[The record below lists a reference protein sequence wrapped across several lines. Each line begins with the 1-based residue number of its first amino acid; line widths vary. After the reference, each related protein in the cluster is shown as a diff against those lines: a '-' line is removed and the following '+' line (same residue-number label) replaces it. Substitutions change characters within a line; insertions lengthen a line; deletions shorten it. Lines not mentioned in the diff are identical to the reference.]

1 MSQKRQPDE
10 SDGPRRAGGG
20 GGEPGGS
27 SSSSSLPQRPGE
39 PKRQRIALRDVITEV
54 MRNTNIEKFLI
65 ALEPLIRRVVK
76 EEIESA
82 FANHASMMAR
92 NVTDTVPCASKNLQL
107 QFMTRLALPIFT
119 GSKIEGEGSL
129 SITIALVDALTRQ
142 IVAPGKEFQI
152 KVEIVVLEGDF
163 ESGEDDDWTAQ
174 EFNNN
179 IVKEREGKRP
189 LISGDVFIALIDGI
203 GTVGE
208 LSFTDNSS
216 WTRSR
221 KFRLGARTED
231 GSFNGVRVREAKTE
245 SFVVKDHRGELYKK
259 HHPPF
264 LEDEVWR
271 LEKIGKEGAFHKRLN
286 RESICTVKDFLTLL
300 NLDASR
306 LRKILGGGMST
317 KMWEATVEH
326 AKTCVLTDKV
336 HHYYP
341 DSLNKVGVVF
351 NVVGEVRGL
360 ISDKYVA
367 VDDLTEKEK
376 AEARAAVKQAYEHWK
391 DVFTCDNETLV
402 ANPSDPFNMR
412 SPSLRENQYN
422 HFPTQVSTDGFS
434 LSHSTVPSP
443 NIFSMEPSDALD
455 PCVLETEESNANQF
469 QPVLP
474 SDGGHEVPQGSQTLD
489 KFSNSLVYD
498 DCSTHPSFSESYYS
512 SVDPSISF
520 DTQDLGA
527 ALKGFIATISKP
539 KAAYRGWRTLSYVLG
554 WIFYTKRIVAKR
566 KKHGK

>member
-1 MSQKRQPDE
+1 MSQKRQPE
-10 SDGPRRAGGG
+10 ERVGGG
-20 GGEPGGS
+20 GGAAEPGGS
-27 SSSSSLPQRPGE
+27 SASAAASMPHRPGE

-54 MRNTNIEKFLI
+54 MRNTTIEKFLM

-92 NVTDTVPCASKNLQL
+92 SVTDAVPCTSKNLRL
-107 QFMTRLALPIFT
+107 QFMTKLSLPIFT
-119 GSKIEGEGSL
+119 GAKIEGEGSL
-129 SITIALVDALTRQ
+129 GITIALVDALTRQ
-142 IVAPGKEFQI
+142 VVASGKESPM

-163 ESGEDDDWTAQ
+163 ESGDDDDWTAQ

-189 LISGDVFIALIDGI
+189 LISGDVVVALIGGI

-221 KFRLGARTED
+221 RFRLGARTED
-231 GSFNGVRVREAKTE
+231 GCLHGIRVREAKTE

-271 LEKIGKEGAFHKRLN
+271 LEKIGKDGAFHKRLN
-286 RESICTVKDFLTLL
+286 RESICSVKDFLTLL
-300 NLDASR
+300 HLDAPR

-341 DSLNKVGVVF
+341 DSLNKTGVVF

-360 ISDKYVA
+360 ISDKFVS

-391 DVFTCDNETLV
+391 NVFTCDNETLV
-402 ANPSDPFNMR
+402 ENPSQALNMR
-412 SPSLRENQYN
+412 SPSLLENQYN
-422 HFPTQVSTDGFS
+422 QFATQVSTDGFS
-434 LSHSTVPSP
+434 FSDSPIPSP
-443 NIFSMEPSDALD
+443 GIFSTDPLGALEPCALD
-455 PCVLETEESNANQF
+455 TEEGNDNQF
-469 QPVLP
+469 QSVLP
-474 SDGGHEVPQGSQTLD
+474 PIAGHEVPQESQTLD
-489 KFSNSLVYD
+489 KFSNSLVYE
-498 DCSTHPSFSESYYS
+498 DCAAHAPFSESYYS

-554 WIFYTKRIVAKR
+554 WIFYTKRIVARR

>member
-1 MSQKRQPDE
+1 MSQKRQPEE
-10 SDGPRRAGGG
+10 SDGPRRGGGAEAGGSS
-20 GGEPGGS
+20 S

-39 PKRQRIALRDVITEV
+39 PKRPRVALRDVITEV
-54 MRNTNIEKFLI
+54 MRNTSIEKFFVAI
-65 ALEPLIRRVVK
+65 EPLIRRVVK

-82 FANHASMMAR
+82 FANHACMMAR
-92 NVTDTVPCASKNLQL
+92 SVTDTLPCTSKNLQL
-107 QFMTRLALPIFT
+107 QFMTKLSLPIFT

-129 SITIALVDALTRQ
+129 SITIALVDTLTRQ
-142 IVAPGKEFQI
+142 VVASGKESLL

-163 ESGEDDDWTAQ
+163 ESGEDDDWTAH

-189 LISGDVFIALIDGI
+189 LISGDVFVALIDGI

-231 GSFNGVRVREAKTE
+231 GCFNGIRVREAKTE

-271 LEKIGKEGAFHKRLN
+271 LEKIGKDGAFHKRLN
-286 RESICTVKDFLTLL
+286 RESIRTVKEFLTLL
-300 NLDASR
+300 HLDGPR
-306 LRKILGGGMST
+306 LRKVLGGGMST

-326 AKTCVLTDKV
+326 AETCVLTDKV
-336 HHYYP
+336 HYYYP
-341 DSLNKVGVVF
+341 DGLNKPGVVF

-360 ISDKYVA
+360 ISDKFVS
-367 VDDLTEKEK
+367 VDDLTEQEK
-376 AEARAAVKQAYEHWK
+376 AEARVAVKQAYEHWK
-391 DVFTCDNETLV
+391 NVFTCDKEMLV
-402 ANPSDPFNMR
+402 ENHSQLFNMR
-412 SPSLRENQYN
+412 SPPLQYDQ
-422 HFPTQVSTDGFS
+422 FPMQVSTDGFG
-434 LSHSTVPSP
+434 LSHSTLPSP
-443 NIFSMEPSDALD
+443 DIFSMEPSTSLD
-455 PCVLETEESNANQF
+455 PPVMDTEESNENRF
-469 QPVLP
+469 QSEMPPV
-474 SDGGHEVPQGSQTLD
+474 GGHEVPQGSQTLD
-489 KFSNSLVYD
+489 KFSNSLVYE
-498 DCSTHPSFSESYYS
+498 DCSHPPFSDMYYS
-512 SVDPSISF
+512 PVDPSISF

-539 KAAYRGWRTLSYVLG
+539 KAYRGWRTLSYVLG
-554 WIFYTKRIVAKR
+554 WIFYTKRIVARR
-566 KKHGK
+566 KNHGK

>member
-1 MSQKRQPDE
+1 MSQKRQPEE
-10 SDGPRRAGGG
+10 SDGPRRWGGA
-20 GGEPGGS
+20 EPGGS
-27 SSSSSLPQRPGE
+27 SSTSSLPQRPGE
-39 PKRQRIALRDVITEV
+39 PKRPRVALRDVITEV
-54 MRNTNIEKFLI
+54 MRNTSIEKFFMAI
-65 ALEPLIRRVVK
+65 EPLIRRVVK

-82 FANHASMMAR
+82 FANHASMMAS
-92 NVTDTVPCASKNLQL
+92 VTDTLPCTSKNLQL
-107 QFMTRLALPIFT
+107 QFMTKLSLPIFT

-129 SITIALVDALTRQ
+129 SITIALVDTLTRQ
-142 IVAPGKEFQI
+142 VVASGKESLM

-189 LISGDVFIALIDGI
+189 LISGDVFVALIDGI

-231 GSFNGVRVREAKTE
+231 GCFNGIRVREAKTE

-271 LEKIGKEGAFHKRLN
+271 LEKIGKDGAFHKRLN
-286 RESICTVKDFLTLL
+286 RESIRTVKDFLTLL
-300 NLDASR
+300 HLDGPR

-326 AKTCVLTDKV
+326 AETCVLTDKV
-336 HHYYP
+336 HYYYP
-341 DSLNKVGVVF
+341 DGLNKPGVVF

-360 ISDKYVA
+360 ISDKFVS
-367 VDDLTEKEK
+367 VDDLTEQEK
-376 AEARAAVKQAYEHWK
+376 AEARVTVKQAYEHWK
-391 DVFTCDNETLV
+391 NVFTCDKETLV
-402 ANPSDPFNMR
+402 ENHSQMFNMK
-412 SPSLRENQYN
+412 SPPLHENQYN
-422 HFPTQVSTDGFS
+422 QFPMQVSADGFG
-434 LSHSTVPSP
+434 LSQSTLPSP
-443 NIFSMEPSDALD
+443 DIFSLEPSSSLD
-455 PCVLETEESNANQF
+455 PCVPETEESNENRYQSEI
-469 QPVLP
+469 PTV
-474 SDGGHEVPQGSQTLD
+474 GGHEAPPQESQTLD
-489 KFSNSLVYD
+489 KFSNSLVYE
-498 DCSTHPSFSESYYS
+498 DCSHPPFSDFCYNP
-512 SVDPSISF
+512 VDPSISF

-539 KAAYRGWRTLSYVLG
+539 KAYRGWRTLSYVLG
-554 WIFYTKRIVAKR
+554 WIFYTKRIVARR

>member
-1 MSQKRQPDE
+1 LQTCLSYFNHSQ
-10 SDGPRRAGGG
+10 
-20 GGEPGGS
+20 
-27 SSSSSLPQRPGE
+27 
-39 PKRQRIALRDVITEV
+39 I
-54 MRNTNIEKFLI
+54 N
-65 ALEPLIRRVVK
+65 ALEPYYRANWVK

-82 FANHASMMAR
+82 FANHASMVAR
-92 NVTDTVPCASKNLQL
+92 SVTDTLPCTSKNLQL
-107 QFMTRLALPIFT
+107 QFMTRLSLPIFT
-119 GSKIEGEGSL
+119 GSKIEGEGSF
-129 SITIALVDALTRQ
+129 SITIALVDTLTRQ
-142 IVAPGKEFQI
+142 VVGSGKESVM

-163 ESGEDDDWTAQ
+163 ECGEDGDWTAQ

-189 LISGDVFIALIDGI
+189 LISGDVFVGLIGGI

-231 GSFNGVRVREAKTE
+231 GCFNGIRVREAKTE

-271 LEKIGKEGAFHKRLN
+271 LEKIGKDGAFHKRLN
-286 RESICTVKDFLTLL
+286 RESIRTVKDFLTLL
-300 NLDASR
+300 HLDSPR

-326 AKTCVLTDKV
+326 AETCVLTDKV
-336 HHYYP
+336 HYYYP
-341 DSLNKVGVVF
+341 DGVNKPGVVF

-360 ISDKYVA
+360 ISDKFVS
-367 VDDLTEKEK
+367 VDDLNEKEK
-376 AEARAAVKQAYEHWK
+376 AEAHADVKQAYEHWK
-391 DVFTCDNETLV
+391 NVYTCDNETLV
-402 ANPSDPFNMR
+402 ENPSQLFNMR
-412 SPSLRENQYN
+412 SPSLHENQYN
-422 HFPTQVSTDGFS
+422 QFSTQVSTDGFV
-434 LSHSTVPSP
+434 LSHTGLPSADM
-443 NIFSMEPSDALD
+443 FSMEPSCSLD
-455 PCVLETEESNANQF
+455 PCVMETEEGNENRF
-469 QPVLP
+469 QSEMPPV
-474 SDGGHEVPQGSQTLD
+474 GVHEAPPQESQALD
-489 KFSNSLVYD
+489 KFSNSLVYE
-498 DCSTHPSFSESYYS
+498 DCSHPPFSDMYYS
-512 SVDPSISF
+512 SVDPSVSF

-539 KAAYRGWRTLSYVLG
+539 KAYRGWRMLSYVLG
-554 WIFYTKRIVAKR
+554 WIFYTKRIVARR

>member
-1 MSQKRQPDE
+1 
-10 SDGPRRAGGG
+10 
-20 GGEPGGS
+20 
-27 SSSSSLPQRPGE
+27 
-39 PKRQRIALRDVITEV
+39 V
-54 MRNTNIEKFLI
+54 
-65 ALEPLIRRVVK
+65 
-76 EEIESA
+76 
-82 FANHASMMAR
+82 
-92 NVTDTVPCASKNLQL
+92 
-107 QFMTRLALPIFT
+107 
-119 GSKIEGEGSL
+119 
-129 SITIALVDALTRQ
+129 
-142 IVAPGKEFQI
+142 
-152 KVEIVVLEGDF
+152 
-163 ESGEDDDWTAQ
+163 
-174 EFNNN
+174 
-179 IVKEREGKRP
+179 
-189 LISGDVFIALIDGI
+189 
-203 GTVGE
+203 
-208 LSFTDNSS
+208 
-216 WTRSR
+216 
-221 KFRLGARTED
+221 
-231 GSFNGVRVREAKTE
+231 
-245 SFVVKDHRGELYKK
+245 YKK

-306 LRKILGGGMST
+306 LRKVLFLSSVVLLMYCVLLPMVVPVQQRCVLLTLLYVQIMQILGGGMST

-376 AEARAAVKQAYEHWK
+376 VTMLHPFPNSKFPLNKFIHFPHTSTLYDLDHWFLHVGYFQAEARAAVKQAYEHWK